1 MNASILSDPAK
12 ALTPNFSRT
21 SDGAAKHCLKEYFA
35 WKSKSSST
43 CRATESWA
51 NAMKTFL
58 NIGDVESL
66 KLKGAFFVYG
76 NHSRTF
82 AAWHEVKPADS
93 GGAHLGEAQPL
104 TTEFVKS
111 LSQSLR
117 TEVQPELLPGSI
129 LVWNSDLV
137 VWWSDRCLR
146 RMFFRKNSE
155 APAGLSGAEFSQ
167 PPLLWCASGQELTVR
182 ALSTNHRPN
191 ADTPLMIAPYWNVDG
206 DTGRVC
212 LGSMKVP
219 ELAGVAALAQWEKA
233 FFESEFTH
241 QTGVKRLV
249 QGPKGYFDVWEQVR
263 SGRRAF
269 PSKCLV
275 PANETLSDL
284 IRRCS

>member
-1 MNASILSDPAK
+1 MKAFLELGGSESIA
-12 ALTPNFSRT
+12 
-21 SDGAAKHCLKEYFA
+21 
-35 WKSKSSST
+35 
-43 CRATESWA
+43 
-51 NAMKTFL
+51 
-58 NIGDVESL
+58 
-66 KLKGAFFVYG
+66 LKGALLLYEGRNRAFSV
-76 NHSRTF
+76 
-82 AAWHEVKPADS
+82 WHDAKP
-93 GGAHLGEAQPL
+93 GRNECPQIGEGHAL
-104 TTEFVKS
+104 TTDFVRS
-111 LSQSLR
+111 LNQGLR
-117 TEVQPELLPGSI
+117 AEMKPEVLPDCV

-137 VWWSDRCLR
+137 VWWSGRCTR
-146 RMFFRKNSE
+146 RMFFRNSSE
-155 APAGLSGAEFSQ
+155 APTGLSGAEFPQ

-182 ALSTNHRPN
+182 AVFANRRPT

-206 DTGRVC
+206 DTGGVC

-263 SGRRAF
+263 SGPRAF

-275 PANETLSDL
+275 PSNETLSDL